1 MLTQAMPS
9 VVKALSGVL
18 PPTALKQL
26 TQALGNCNQ
35 EVSQRGDV
43 NVSPDAWTNINNDN
57 GVYYGDTWNGRDYG
71 DIINNVNNDITN
83 NNQNLF
89 DFTTRQE
96 FTTNNFYG
104 GDTINNA
111 GDTFFDTVNTNNLVT
126 NYITVNNPPGE
137 QGPGGPPGDPGAA
150 GRDGMDGLDGVAP
163 RFGRMPVR
171 FLTGADPRV
180 EIKPK
185 KAFRTVM
192 VGATF
197 NAETCEI
204 TPTTVDIEIVTGVE
218 AKLVGLVP
226 QNLVVLTP

>member
-89 DFTTRQE
+89 DFTTRQQ

-137 QGPGGPPGDPGAA
+137 QGPVALPVTQARLA
-150 GRDGMDGLDGVAP
+150 GTAWTAWTAWLHDSGVCRFVSLRVPTREWRLSPKRRFAPSWSAP
-163 RFGRMPVR
+163 RLMPKR
-171 FLTGADPRV
+171 AKSRPLRLTS
-180 EIKPK
+180 KS
-185 KAFRTVM
+185 
-192 VGATF
+192 
-197 NAETCEI
+197 
-204 TPTTVDIEIVTGVE
+204 
-218 AKLVGLVP
+218 
-226 QNLVVLTP
+226 